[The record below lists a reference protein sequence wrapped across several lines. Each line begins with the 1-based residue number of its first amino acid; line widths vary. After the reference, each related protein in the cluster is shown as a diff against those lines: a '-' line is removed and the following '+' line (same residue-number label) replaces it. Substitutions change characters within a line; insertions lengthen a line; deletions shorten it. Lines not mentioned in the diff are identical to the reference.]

1 MNKTITSTFSVSRYY
16 YPFPPV
22 GPMIYHME
30 LSIGGQQ
37 FIGKGRTR
45 QLAKHDAA
53 AKALKVLHKEPIL
66 QQLPVVRKEVHA
78 QHDIVPENLHAVLFR
93 HFSFFFNMCSSPDR

>member
-1 MNKTITSTFSVSRYY
+1 MSRYY

-22 GPMIYHME
+22 GPVIYHME

-53 AKALKVLHKEPIL
+53 AKALKVLQKEPIL
-66 QQLPVVRKEVHA
+66 QQLPVVRKEGHS
-78 QHDIVPENLHAVLFR
+78 QHVVAFDKNSQKLSDLVVLF
-93 HFSFFFNMCSSPDR
+93 FLIYILLVDR

>member
-1 MNKTITSTFSVSRYY
+1 
-16 YPFPPV
+16 
-22 GPMIYHME
+22 ME

-45 QLAKHDAA
+45 QLAKHEAA

-78 QHDIVPENLHAVLFR
+78 QHETVLENLYSDLLLF
-93 HFSFFFNMCSSPDR
+93 FL

>member
-1 MNKTITSTFSVSRYY
+1 
-16 YPFPPV
+16 
-22 GPMIYHME
+22 MIYHME

-53 AKALKVLHKEPIL
+53 AKAMKVLQKEPIL
-66 QQLPVVRKEVHA
+66 QQLPVVRIDVHS
-78 QHDIVPENLHAVLFR
+78 QREIVLESFWAILFQLIA
-93 HFSFFFNMCSSPDR
+93 FLF

>member
-1 MNKTITSTFSVSRYY
+1 
-16 YPFPPV
+16 
-22 GPMIYHME
+22 MIYHME

-45 QLAKHDAA
+45 QLAKLEAA

-66 QQLPVVRKEVHA
+66 QQMPEVREEAHIHSQNWKPCCHHT
-78 QHDIVPENLHAVLFR
+78 QIYCFL
-93 HFSFFFNMCSSPDR
+93 

>member
-1 MNKTITSTFSVSRYY
+1 M
-16 YPFPPV
+16 

-53 AKALKVLHKEPIL
+53 AKALKELHKEPIL
-66 QQLPVVRKEVHA
+66 QQLPVVRKSPYPA
-78 QHDIVPENLHAVLFR
+78 LNIALKPLHNFIQNNCI
-93 HFSFFFNMCSSPDR
+93 FFLKYAFCSYR